1 MGIVI
6 GIVIGLVVGGGIG
19 IVATTTVLRDKLL
32 AKSKQVLVDAEEKA
46 EVIKKDKILQAKEKF
61 LQMKSEHDKQV
72 QERKQRYRYC
82 G

>member
-72 QERKQRYRYC
+72 QERNSKVAAA
-82 G
+82 